1 MNVAIIGCGKIG
13 QRRAKALRAEDKLMV
28 ACDNDIW
35 KADAMRSLHAPLC
48 NDWGRAICLPQ
59 VDTVIIAT
67 TPDVAP
73 EIAAHA
79 ARHGKHVLLE
89 KPAAHRAG
97 ELDHIAQAARGG
109 IPLCARVGFN
119 HRYHRAIVK
128 ARELFDAGAIG
139 DLMYIRGR
147 YGHGG
152 RLGYEKEWR
161 ADPKIS
167 GGGVLIDM
175 GVHLIDLAQW
185 FSGEE
190 LELGDVVTRTYFY
203 DQDVE
208 DNAFLHLDSIHG
220 KFAQLHVSNTE
231 WKNLFSFE
239 IFGERGKLEINGL
252 GGSYGVESCTLYA
265 MSAEM
270 GPPATTKWEYPM
282 ADDSWEREWLEFCED
297 IRLKRTPVPGI
308 REAQAALRIVE
319 AVYEANR

>member
-13 QRRAKALRAEDKLMV
+13 QRRAKALRAEDHLV
-28 ACDNDIW
+28 WACDTNIYKAYEVGAFQADIDW
-35 KADAMRSLHAPLC
+35 RPIIARQDVDA
-48 NDWGRAICLPQ
+48 
-59 VDTVIIAT
+59 VIIAT

-73 EIAAHA
+73 EIAGA
-79 ARHGKHVLLE
+79 AAAFGKHVLIE
-89 KPAAHRAG
+89 KPAAHCAKR
-97 ELDHIAQAARGG
+97 LDSIMDSATPRGA
-109 IPLCARVGFN
+109 CVRVGFN
-119 HRYHRAIVK
+119 HRYHRTIQK

-175 GVHLIDLAQW
+175 GVHMIDLCGW
-185 FSGEE
+185 FMGSVRIAHGTGLRAFWDCE
-190 LELGDVVTRTYFY
+190 
-203 DQDVE
+203 VE
-208 DNAFLHLDSIHG
+208 DNAFLVLATEEPAAV
-220 KFAQLHVSNTE
+220 AQLHVSNTE

-265 MSAEM
+265 MSPEM
-270 GPPATTKWEYPM
+270 GPPTTTKWEYPM

-297 IRLKRTPVPGI
+297 IRLKRTSVPGI

-319 AVYEANR
+319 SVYEANR

>member
-13 QRRAKALRAEDKLMV
+13 QRRAKALRAEDTLKW
-28 ACDNDIW
+28 ACDTDTI
-35 KADAMRSLHAPLC
+35 KYHSLLSAK
-48 NDWGRAICLPQ
+48 DYTDQWEWAIEDPD
-59 VDTVIIAT
+59 VEAVVIAT
-67 TPDVAP
+67 TPDIAP
-73 EIAAHA
+73 DIALLAKLK
-79 ARHGKHVLLE
+79 GKHVLIE
-89 KPAAHRAG
+89 KPAGHCAKS
-97 ELDHIAQAARGG
+97 LQ
-109 IPLCARVGFN
+109 PLNGPSVCVRVGFN
-119 HRYHRAIVK
+119 HRYHRAIQK

-152 RLGYEKEWR
+152 RIGYEKEWR

-185 FSGEE
+185 FTGEE
-190 LELGDVVTRTYFY
+190 FYEDDSLTRTYFY
-203 DQDVE
+203 DQQVE
-208 DNAFLHLDSIHG
+208 DNAFLHLDSVHG

-297 IRLKRTPVPGI
+297 IRLKRSPVPGI

>member
-13 QRRAKALRAEDKLMV
+13 QRRAKALRAEDRILWCCDSDAQLLNAVRAYDFATDWRDVV
-28 ACDNDIW
+28 ADLDVE
-35 KADAMRSLHAPLC
+35 A
-48 NDWGRAICLPQ
+48 
-59 VDTVIIAT
+59 VIIAT

-73 EIAAHA
+73 EIAMA
-79 ARHGKHVLLE
+79 AICQNKHVLLE
-89 KPAAHRAG
+89 KPAAHFASQ
-97 ELDHIAQAARGG
+97 LDLLKLSGT
-109 IPLCARVGFN
+109 CVRVGFN

-185 FSGEE
+185 FTGCEMCAEE
-190 LELGDVVTRTYFY
+190 CFTRTYFY
-203 DQDVE
+203 DQQVE
-208 DNAFLHLDSIHG
+208 DNAFIHLQSRHG
-220 KFAQLHVSNTE
+220 ILASLHVSNTE

-265 MSAEM
+265 MSPEM

-308 REAQAALRIVE
+308 REAQEALRIVE